1 MEVLQQITNLILII
15 YKFLVITK
23 TPPLSPKCRG
33 FFFYPMLGD
42 CILVVCCSNYYLKY
56 KNSYW

>member
-1 MEVLQQITNLILII
+1 MELLQQITNLIPII

-23 TPPLSPKCRG
+23 THLPLPKYRG